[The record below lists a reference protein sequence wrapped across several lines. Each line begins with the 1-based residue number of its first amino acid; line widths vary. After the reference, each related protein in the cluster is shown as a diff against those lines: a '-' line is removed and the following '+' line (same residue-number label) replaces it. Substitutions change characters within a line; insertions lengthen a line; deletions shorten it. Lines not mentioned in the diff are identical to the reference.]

1 MLVEGELSRSRK
13 MMTAGVTFS
22 AALAVGFVMQ
32 NGNAFAER
40 STDVEAIPAPTTT
53 TVLVEPSVAL
63 RDVTLPADNGPTM
76 VAPTVEVAE
85 LTVPASI
92 DPVVTDIVP
101 TLVAATVP
109 DEPISEPTDEVAM
122 DVDCVPEMAAEA
134 TAYGMVNLTV
144 DASCYSRARFTVHH
158 QGMMFSVATDEDG
171 RFEAEVPA
179 LTENA
184 VFIAAFD
191 DGMGAVAS
199 VIVPDVAELDR
210 AVLQWQGNAAVGI
223 HAFEF
228 GAEFGTEGHVW
239 AEAPRSPSAASE
251 GRGFLVQLG
260 NADLP
265 EPLIAEVYTYPSAQS
280 SAGGAIELSVEA
292 SITIRNCGREVAA
305 QSIQIGPEHDA
316 EAVDLQVTMPDC
328 DAVGDFLVL
337 KNMFTDLTLAAK

>member
-1 MLVEGELSRSRK
+1 MSRSRK

-40 STDVEAIPAPTTT
+40 STDVEAMPAPVQS

-63 RDVTLPADNGPTM
+63 RDVDLPEDAGPFM
-76 VAPTVEVAE
+76 VAPEVHVTE
-85 LTVPASI
+85 LKVPASI

-101 TLVAATVP
+101 ILVASTGP
-109 DEPISEPTDEVAM
+109 DDPISELSDEIALN
-122 DVDCVPEMAAEA
+122 VDCVPEMAAEA

-144 DASCYSRARFTVHH
+144 DASCYPQARFTVHH

-171 RFEAEVPA
+171 QFAAEVPA

-199 VIVPDVAELDR
+199 ATVPDVSDLDR

-228 GAEFGTEGHVW
+228 GAEFGADGHVW
-239 AEAPRSPSAASE
+239 MDAPRSPSAAAN
-251 GRGFLVQLG
+251 GQGFLVRLG

-265 EPLIAEVYTYPSAQS
+265 EPLIAEVYTYPTAHSAS
-280 SAGGAIELSVEA
+280 GGAIELSVEA
-292 SITIRNCGREVAA
+292 SITIRNCGRDVAA